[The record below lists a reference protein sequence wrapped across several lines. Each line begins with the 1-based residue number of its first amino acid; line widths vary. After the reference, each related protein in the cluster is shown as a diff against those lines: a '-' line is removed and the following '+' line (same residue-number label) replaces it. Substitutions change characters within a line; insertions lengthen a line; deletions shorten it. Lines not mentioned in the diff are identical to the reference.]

1 MVVVMPSCTCSVTS
15 PTPPATPPIPT
26 ITLLTLPSHHY
37 PSRHIPAPPTSW
49 FPKVLNLF
57 TDKKLMGDLPAQKET
72 GFFNSACTLLGNL
85 LRGLLTRSIDVFVC
99 QITKGGTPSLPLFQ
113 VELCLRAGGLVFEP
127 SLEEVEE
134 SVVFVLAQ
142 IAKTMQNV
150 PHLKVHMCIYAC
162 TYKCMHIHM
171 YVCMYICMYV
181 CTYVCIGVLRST
193 TYARMYVCMYLC
205 TCILQWEL

>member
-1 MVVVMPSCTCSVTS
+1 MSQGCSNAFTYLLRHISYPSHH
-15 PTPPATPPIPT
+15 TPYPSLQPPIPPITPPIPL
-26 ITLLTLPSHHY
+26 ITPPTPPITPPIPLITPPTPPVNLLSLLPH
-37 PSRHIPAPPTSW
+37 PTPPTSW

-150 PHLKVHMCIYAC
+150 PHLKVHMCTC
-162 TYKCMHIHM
+162 
-171 YVCMYICMYV
+171 
-181 CTYVCIGVLRST
+181 VLV
-193 TYARMYVCMYLC
+193 Y
-205 TCILQWEL
+205 